1 MSVAIIAQGGA
12 VLGYLVRNLKE
23 AKAKE
28 LCIPSFISVL
38 FGITEPALFGVNLR
52 YRYPLIGGCLGGAIG
67 GAVVYFTDLA
77 ALGFGTTVVP
87 GIALAD
93 PAHNGYIN
101 YIIAHVIALAA
112 GFAFAVLIG
121 TIFDRKNAKA
131 APAAVSGGEI
141 SQAGGVSGSSSEE
154 KETEPSEKAELPE
167 EIYAFAPGE
176 FVGIEKVKDPTF
188 AEKVLGDGVAILPAE
203 GKIYAPADCTI
214 EMVMDTKH
222 AVGLRTKA
230 GNGLLIHVG
239 IDTVQLGGKY
249 FDVHVTEGQ
258 KLKAGD
264 CIMDF
269 DKDKIAEEGY
279 DTAACLI
286 FTEPVEGSHA
296 DREAERTVAVGDKIA
311 VITE

>member
-1 MSVAIIAQGGA
+1 M
-12 VLGYLVRNLKE
+12 
-23 AKAKE
+23 
-28 LCIPSFISVL
+28 
-38 FGITEPALFGVNLR
+38 
-52 YRYPLIGGCLGGAIG
+52 
-67 GAVVYFTDLA
+67 
-77 ALGFGTTVVP
+77 
-87 GIALAD
+87 
-93 PAHNGYIN
+93 
-101 YIIAHVIALAA
+101 
-112 GFAFAVLIG
+112 
-121 TIFDRKNAKA
+121 
-131 APAAVSGGEI
+131 
-141 SQAGGVSGSSSEE
+141 
-154 KETEPSEKAELPE
+154 
-167 EIYAFAPGE
+167 
-176 FVGIEKVKDPTF
+176 
-188 AEKVLGDGVAILPAE
+188 AILPAE

-286 FTEPVEGSHA
+286 FTEPVEGYHA